1 MASFDTL
8 SSLLEKVQSSPYLSV
23 VPAAPAV
30 KGKLCLNMIVKN
42 ESRII
47 RRLIDS
53 VTDIIDSYCI
63 CDTGST
69 DDTISIIREYMAE
82 KGKMGEVYE
91 EPFKNFGYNRTHA
104 LDRAAKWAEY
114 ALLLDADMRLSIS
127 PDFYVDKLTDDVYT
141 ILQRNG
147 SLDYF
152 NTRIVRT
159 GIGIK
164 CVSPTHEYYDIPG
177 GKITSQLK
185 SLVIED
191 IGDGGAKSDKFE
203 RDVRLLRQ
211 GLEEEPGNVRYMF
224 YLANSLRDLSRHTE
238 AIEWYKKRFNAGGWI
253 EEVFYAAF
261 ELGNMYKIIGDM
273 PNAIYWWMEA
283 YNRHPIR
290 AESLYEIIKY
300 YREAGKQHIGQVFC
314 DIARLIPYPKD
325 DVLFIKSDVY
335 NYLLDYEHS
344 ILAYYTKSPI
354 NHYKYLDLV
363 GRNYNK
369 INVLSNYAFYVK
381 KLSTFDGVTTVDF
394 SDEVERVVDG
404 WEDPF
409 ISSSPCIL
417 PYQDGYLLNVRYVN
431 YRILDNGSYY
441 FRNPVQKIATL
452 NKTYML
458 NKDLTVRSE
467 RWIDK
472 VEREEL
478 RYQGIEDVKVFE
490 HGSTLLFLGT
500 IQHPVTG
507 SLCIGHGTYE
517 LTGDCLHSTP
527 FKSPQDRDCEK
538 NWCYFH
544 DSAGTLRIVYDWMPL
559 STGHIVNGE
568 LELLTSDRSVPA
580 FFGDVRG
587 SSNGV
592 RVGSGRD
599 SELWFLCHIANYT
612 VPRTYYH
619 LLVVLDGE
627 TLALKRHSI
636 LFKFNDESIEYALG
650 LVVEEDRL
658 LISYSRYDR
667 TSAVMIVP
675 RSVMDAELFPIS
687 AATTTT
693 VTAA

>member
-1 MASFDTL
+1 
-8 SSLLEKVQSSPYLSV
+8 
-23 VPAAPAV
+23 
-30 KGKLCLNMIVKN
+30 
-42 ESRII
+42 
-47 RRLIDS
+47 
-53 VTDIIDSYCI
+53 
-63 CDTGST
+63 
-69 DDTISIIREYMAE
+69 
-82 KGKMGEVYE
+82 
-91 EPFKNFGYNRTHA
+91 
-104 LDRAAKWAEY
+104 
-114 ALLLDADMRLSIS
+114 
-127 PDFYVDKLTDDVYT
+127 
-141 ILQRNG
+141 
-147 SLDYF
+147 
-152 NTRIVRT
+152 
-159 GIGIK
+159 
-164 CVSPTHEYYDIPG
+164 
-177 GKITSQLK
+177 
-185 SLVIED
+185 
-191 IGDGGAKSDKFE
+191 
-203 RDVRLLRQ
+203 
-211 GLEEEPGNVRYMF
+211 
-224 YLANSLRDLSRHTE
+224 
-238 AIEWYKKRFNAGGWI
+238 
-253 EEVFYAAF
+253 
-261 ELGNMYKIIGDM
+261 
-273 PNAIYWWMEA
+273 
-283 YNRHPIR
+283 
-290 AESLYEIIKY
+290 
-300 YREAGKQHIGQVFC
+300 
-314 DIARLIPYPKD
+314 
-325 DVLFIKSDVY
+325 VLFIKSDVY
-335 NYLLDYEHS
+335 NYLLEYEHS

-381 KLSTFDGVTTVDF
+381 KLSTFDGVTTIDF

-544 DSAGTLRIVYDWMPL
+544 DSADDLRIVYDWMPL
-559 STGHIVNGE
+559 TTGRIANGE

-580 FFGDVRG
+580 FFSDVRG
-587 SSNGV
+587 SSNGF
-592 RVGSGRD
+592 RVGG
-599 SELWFLCHIANYT
+599 ELWFLCHIANYT

-619 LLVVLDGE
+619 LLVVLDGT

-650 LVVEEDRL
+650 LVVETDRL

-675 RSVMDAELFPIS
+675 RSVVEKELFP
-687 AATTTT
+687 AA
-693 VTAA
+693 